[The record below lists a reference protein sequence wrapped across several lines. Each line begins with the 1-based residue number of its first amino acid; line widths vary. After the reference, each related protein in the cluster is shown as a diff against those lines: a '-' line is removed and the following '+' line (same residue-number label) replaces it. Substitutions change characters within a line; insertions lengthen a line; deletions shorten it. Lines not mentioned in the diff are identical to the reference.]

1 MVVWNCLPRKTSVV
15 GLPKG
20 ERGSGDAARTQ
31 GVSVDPSSL
40 WRAGTVQMPYSGK
53 ACRGAAAPTGAR
65 QPFASPRRGCCS
77 DARTVSLWLGALE
90 DASDLHTRASG
101 LTD

>member
-1 MVVWNCLPRKTSVV
+1 MAQATRPVHGECQLTPPRP
-15 GLPKG
+15 L
-20 ERGSGDAARTQ
+20 
-31 GVSVDPSSL
+31 
-40 WRAGTVQMPYSGK
+40 RAGTVQVPCSGK

-65 QPFASPRRGCCS
+65 RPFATAARGAVG
-77 DARTVSLWLGALE
+77 DTRTVSLELGAVQ